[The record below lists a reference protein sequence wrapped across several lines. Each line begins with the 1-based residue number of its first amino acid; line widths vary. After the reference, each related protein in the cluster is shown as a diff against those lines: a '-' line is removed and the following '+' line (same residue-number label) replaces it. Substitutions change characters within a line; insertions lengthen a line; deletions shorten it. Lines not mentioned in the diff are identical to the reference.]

1 MQVLGR
7 KRKAHS
13 ATQLS
18 TPNTGPAASRFVSC
32 PVCDTSV
39 PAYRINEHL
48 DACTACGRAD
58 GSAQPDG
65 HAHQHPCQMP
75 EAQQT
80 AAASHEP
87 LQEDAS
93 CGTVVHT
100 AGLPES
106 EPVTV
111 GHSRPPPQQHMH
123 EQRPATAK
131 VEQRQSPQQPAP
143 SPQRSVTSVLS
154 APAPL
159 VFLRRSDGRK
169 VALSDERLKDEVPCE
184 LVRDVLPRALATE
197 LLKVWFSAPTCLM
210 DGVMDGHAPKCG
222 RSQGSHGCLSSQLML
237 GVQPADHAARFG
249 VMGAA
254 CVAYFQPE
262 ASRSAEV
269 CVF

>member
-1 MQVLGR
+1 
-7 KRKAHS
+7 
-13 ATQLS
+13 
-18 TPNTGPAASRFVSC
+18 
-32 PVCDTSV
+32 
-39 PAYRINEHL
+39 
-48 DACTACGRAD
+48 
-58 GSAQPDG
+58 
-65 HAHQHPCQMP
+65 MP

-87 LQEDAS
+87 LQEDTS
-93 CGTVVHT
+93 CGTFINT

-106 EPVTV
+106 EPAML
-111 GHSRPPPQQHMH
+111 GHSRPPPQQHVH

-131 VEQRQSPQQPAP
+131 VEQRQSQQQPAP

-159 VFLRRSDGRK
+159 VVLRRSDGRK

-222 RSQGSHGCLSSQLML
+222 CSQGAHGCPSLQLML
-237 GVQPADHAARFG
+237 GVQSTDHAARFE

-254 CVAYFQPE
+254 CVAYLQPE
-262 ASRSAEV
+262 ASRSEKV
-269 CVF
+269 CVL